1 MKGRVIALVVA
12 GIIVLGLLIFGG
24 AGISSYNELV
34 QKNESVK
41 GKWSQVEN
49 TMQRRADLIPNL
61 VNTVKGITK
70 QEQDVFVKLAEA
82 RSKLLSP
89 QAAPSEKVEANRQID
104 GMLVQV
110 LSLQENYPELKSS
123 ESFKN
128 LQYELAGSEN
138 RIAIARKDYIDSVQ
152 EYNTYRS
159 QFPTVIVASLSG
171 FQRQDAYFRA
181 DEGAK
186 QTPKV
191 DFSK

>member
-1 MKGRVIALVVA
+1 MQGRVIALVVA

>member
-1 MKGRVIALVVA
+1 MQGRVIALAVA

>member
-1 MKGRVIALVVA
+1 MKGKVIALVIV
-12 GIIVLGLLIFGG
+12 GVLVLGLLIFGG
-24 AGISSYNELV
+24 TGIGSYNELV
-34 QKNESVK
+34 KKNEKMKSM
-41 GKWSQVEN
+41 WSQVEN

-89 QAAPSEKVEANRQID
+89 QSSPTDKVEANRQID

-138 RIAIARKDYIDSVQ
+138 RIAIARKDYIDAVQ
-152 EYNTYRS
+152 DYNTYRG
-159 QFPTVIVASLSG
+159 QFPTVLVASLTG
-171 FQRQDAYFRA
+171 FQRADAYFRA

-186 QTPKV
+186 QVPKV